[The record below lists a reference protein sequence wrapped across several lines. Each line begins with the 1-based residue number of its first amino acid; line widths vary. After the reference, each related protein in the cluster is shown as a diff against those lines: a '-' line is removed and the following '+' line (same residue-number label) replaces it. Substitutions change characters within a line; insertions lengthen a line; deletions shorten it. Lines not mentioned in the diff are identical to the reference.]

1 MLFFGTFGF
10 LFFYKV
16 QIKAKTWGEA
26 RQIHSGLRIRFLRE
40 GFRSIK
46 EIKILQRVKEIVK
59 IFTENNKLLS
69 NYELKQNFINTLPR
83 LWLEWLVIVGFVL
96 LTIFM
101 IFLGR
106 ESNYIVSLL
115 AVFAAAS
122 FRIIPSLTR
131 IMASTQKIIFYA
143 PTINS
148 TFDEFDKSDSKDLEN
163 KSLERKRVIIKDR
176 ISIKNISFKHS
187 DSSTNIFENLNLDI
201 PVGST
206 VGIFGESG
214 IGKTT
219 LINIIL
225 GLIKPSIGAIEV
237 NGVSIYKN
245 IEDWQKQIGYVPQDT
260 FLTDDTIRK
269 NIAFAIPDNEIDDEA
284 VKKAIKDSK
293 LDKFVQNLEHNFN
306 TKVGEFGDRISG
318 GQRQRIAIARSLY
331 NNPKILIFDEF
342 TNFLDSITEKEIINE
357 VNALKG
363 KKTIIMITHRLST
376 LEKCDKVYEIDKH
389 GIKIH

>member
-187 DSSTNIFENLNLDI
+187 DSSTNIFE
-201 PVGST
+201 PG
-206 VGIFGESG
+206 
-214 IGKTT
+214 
-219 LINIIL
+219 
-225 GLIKPSIGAIEV
+225 
-237 NGVSIYKN
+237 
-245 IEDWQKQIGYVPQDT
+245 
-260 FLTDDTIRK
+260 
-269 NIAFAIPDNEIDDEA
+269 
-284 VKKAIKDSK
+284 
-293 LDKFVQNLEHNFN
+293 
-306 TKVGEFGDRISG
+306 
-318 GQRQRIAIARSLY
+318 
-331 NNPKILIFDEF
+331 
-342 TNFLDSITEKEIINE
+342 NFL
-357 VNALKG
+357 
-363 KKTIIMITHRLST
+363 
-376 LEKCDKVYEIDKH
+376 
-389 GIKIH
+389 